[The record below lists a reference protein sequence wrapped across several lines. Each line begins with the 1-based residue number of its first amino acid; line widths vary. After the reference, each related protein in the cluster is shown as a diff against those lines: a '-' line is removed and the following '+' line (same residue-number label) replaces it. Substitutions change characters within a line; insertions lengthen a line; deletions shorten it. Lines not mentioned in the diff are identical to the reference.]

1 MTARSTFELTISGQ
15 DPPPETNT
23 YANRVTTSTSVAKT
37 VLQGTLT
44 DQMTTLFREDSAD
57 AGTIAASGTQSVDL
71 KTAVD
76 AFGEALAL
84 SDVAL
89 LYVEHKAASAASG
102 IQVSANAANGW
113 TNLLSANA
121 ALNLRPGDFMLVAA
135 FTANNLAVGAANKV
149 LDIDNVDGSNA
160 ADYVVE
166 VWGR

>member
-1 MTARSTFELTISGQ
+1 M
-15 DPPPETNT
+15 
-23 YANRVTTSTSVAKT
+23 
-37 VLQGTLT
+37 
-44 DQMTTLFREDSAD
+44 
-57 AGTIAASGTQSVDL
+57 DL